1 MVRPLVDGPHTSPL
15 SLLVFRSQDVVQSH
29 LEPYCFCR
37 SVSTLMSKL
46 TMMPTMNASIAVT
59 AGIHLPQAGPAASG
73 EAMRQAAV
81 LAEELGYSDVWVS
94 DHVAVPTGADY
105 PPSAYVFE
113 PLVALTWVAAYTK
126 RVGLG
131 TTVLVLPMRNPLI
144 VAKMVASLDHLSG
157 GRVILGI
164 AAGWLEAEFN
174 ALGVPFAERGQR
186 TDEAID
192 IMRRVWTDDHITA
205 DYPVH
210 NAHFV
215 SMRTKPQPQRH
226 LPLWIGGHADVALRR
241 AIAVGDGWHGAFL
254 SPEQTARRVKKLR
267 AERPESS
274 FPISMRTRWDALD
287 DDNDLILAEIDHY
300 REVGVT
306 HFVPEPRQRTID
318 GYLRAMEMQ
327 ADLFRRAGVMMVD

>member
-1 MVRPLVDGPHTSPL
+1 
-15 SLLVFRSQDVVQSH
+15 
-29 LEPYCFCR
+29 
-37 SVSTLMSKL
+37 
-46 TMMPTMNASIAVT
+46 MPTMNASIAVT

>member
-1 MVRPLVDGPHTSPL
+1 MM
-15 SLLVFRSQDVVQSH
+15 RS
-29 LEPYCFCR
+29 
-37 SVSTLMSKL
+37 
-46 TMMPTMNASIAVT
+46 MNASISVT

-94 DHVAVPTGADY
+94 DHVAGPTGADY

-113 PLVALTWVAAYTK
+113 PLVALTWVAAHTN

-287 DDNDLILAEIDHY
+287 DDNDLILAEIDRY

-318 GYLRAMEMQ
+318 GYMRAIDMQ
-327 ADLFRRAGVMMVD
+327 ADLFRRAGVMMVDS

>member
-1 MVRPLVDGPHTSPL
+1 MMTS
-15 SLLVFRSQDVVQSH
+15 
-29 LEPYCFCR
+29 
-37 SVSTLMSKL
+37 
-46 TMMPTMNASIAVT
+46 MNASIAVT

-241 AIAVGDGWHGAFL
+241 ATAVGDGWHGAFL

-267 AERPESS
+267 AERPETS
-274 FPISMRTRWDALD
+274 FPISMRTRWDAVD

-318 GYLRAMEMQ
+318 GYVRAMEMQ

>member
-1 MVRPLVDGPHTSPL
+1 
-15 SLLVFRSQDVVQSH
+15 
-29 LEPYCFCR
+29 
-37 SVSTLMSKL
+37 
-46 TMMPTMNASIAVT
+46 MPSMNASIAVT

-274 FPISMRTRWDALD
+274 FPISMRTRWDAVD

-318 GYLRAMEMQ
+318 GYLRAIEMQ
-327 ADLFRRAGVMMVD
+327 ADLFRRAGVMMVDG

>member
-1 MVRPLVDGPHTSPL
+1 MTS
-15 SLLVFRSQDVVQSH
+15 
-29 LEPYCFCR
+29 
-37 SVSTLMSKL
+37 
-46 TMMPTMNASIAVT
+46 MNASIPVT

-274 FPISMRTRWDALD
+274 FPISMRTRWDAVD

-327 ADLFRRAGVMMVD
+327 ADLFRRAGVMMVDG

>member
-1 MVRPLVDGPHTSPL
+1 
-15 SLLVFRSQDVVQSH
+15 
-29 LEPYCFCR
+29 
-37 SVSTLMSKL
+37 
-46 TMMPTMNASIAVT
+46 MPTMNASIAVT

-192 IMRRVWTDDHITA
+192 IMRRAWTDDHITA

-274 FPISMRTRWDALD
+274 FPISMRTRWDAVD

-327 ADLFRRAGVMMVD
+327 ADLFRRAGVMMVDR

>member
-1 MVRPLVDGPHTSPL
+1 
-15 SLLVFRSQDVVQSH
+15 
-29 LEPYCFCR
+29 
-37 SVSTLMSKL
+37 MSKL
-46 TMMPTMNASIAVT
+46 TMISNMNASIAVT

-274 FPISMRTRWDALD
+274 FPISMRTRWDAVD

-327 ADLFRRAGVMMVD
+327 ADLFRRAGVMMVDG

>member
-1 MVRPLVDGPHTSPL
+1 MTS
-15 SLLVFRSQDVVQSH
+15 
-29 LEPYCFCR
+29 
-37 SVSTLMSKL
+37 
-46 TMMPTMNASIAVT
+46 MNASIAVT

-241 AIAVGDGWHGAFL
+241 ATAVGDGWHGAFL

-267 AERPESS
+267 AERPETS
-274 FPISMRTRWDALD
+274 FPISMRTRWDAVD

-318 GYLRAMEMQ
+318 GYVRAMEMQ

>member
-1 MVRPLVDGPHTSPL
+1 MTS
-15 SLLVFRSQDVVQSH
+15 
-29 LEPYCFCR
+29 
-37 SVSTLMSKL
+37 
-46 TMMPTMNASIAVT
+46 MNASIAVT

-274 FPISMRTRWDALD
+274 FPISMRTRWDAVD

-318 GYLRAMEMQ
+318 GYLRAIEMQ
-327 ADLFRRAGVMMVD
+327 ADLFRRAGVMMDD

>member
-1 MVRPLVDGPHTSPL
+1 
-15 SLLVFRSQDVVQSH
+15 
-29 LEPYCFCR
+29 
-37 SVSTLMSKL
+37 MSAL
-46 TMMPTMNASIAVT
+46 IAVT

-113 PLVALTWVAAYTK
+113 PLVALTWVAAYTT

-241 AIAVGDGWHGAFL
+241 AITVGDGWHGAFL
-254 SPEQTARRVKKLR
+254 TPEQTARRVKKLR

-274 FPISMRTRWDALD
+274 FPISMRTRWDAVD

-327 ADLFRRAGVMMVD
+327 ADLFRRAGVMMVDS